1 MNDLSYRDVADILK
15 LLQDSSHC
23 ASLDLEF
30 GSLKLSMRRA
40 GSDAAPTQVPTTAA
54 PAPAAPAPAPAAPA
68 PAPAAPAPAPAA
80 PAAPL
85 STPQADG
92 AVITAPM
99 LGTFYTTLEP
109 SAPPCVKVGD
119 EVGPDDVVGLIE
131 VMKLFTQVTAGR
143 RGRIRELLAPS
154 GTLVEHGQALFRID
168 PL

>member
-1 MNDLSYRDVADILK
+1 MNDLSYRDVAGILA
-15 LLQDSSHC
+15 LLQDSPHC

-30 GSLKLSMRRA
+30 GSLKLSMRRV
-40 GSDAAPTQVPTTAA
+40 GSDVSQRAAVPAPMSGPAVSAQAAAVAKPATA
-54 PAPAAPAPAPAAPA
+54 PASPP
-68 PAPAAPAPAPAA
+68 
-80 PAAPL
+80 
-85 STPQADG
+85 ADG
-92 AVITAPM
+92 AVIAAPM

-109 SAPPCVKVGD
+109 NAPPCVKVGD

-143 RGRIRELLAPS
+143 RGRIRELLVPS